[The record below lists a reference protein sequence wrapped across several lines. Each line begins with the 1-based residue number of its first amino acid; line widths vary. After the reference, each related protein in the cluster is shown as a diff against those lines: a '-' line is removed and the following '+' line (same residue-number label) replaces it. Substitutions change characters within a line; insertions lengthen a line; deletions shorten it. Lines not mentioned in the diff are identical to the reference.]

1 MTDKGFIS
9 KIYKQVIQLDNK
21 TTTQQKKDLDTF
33 LQRRHTDGQ
42 QACEK
47 MLNATNYYINTNQN
61 YNEVS
66 SQNGQIYLQIN
77 GGEGVEKSKPS
88 YTTPENSTDVP
99 QKTKNSITI

>member
-1 MTDKGFIS
+1 MTT
-9 KIYKQVIQLDNK
+9 KQQPNR
-21 TTTQQKKDLDTF
+21 KKDLETF

-47 MLNATNYYINTNQN
+47 MLNATKYYINKNQN

-66 SQNGQIYLQIN
+66 SQNGQIHLQIN